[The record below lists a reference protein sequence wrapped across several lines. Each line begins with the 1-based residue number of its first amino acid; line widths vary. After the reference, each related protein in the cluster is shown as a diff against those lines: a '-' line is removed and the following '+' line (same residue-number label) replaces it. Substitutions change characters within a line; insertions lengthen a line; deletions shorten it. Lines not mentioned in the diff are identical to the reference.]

1 LTEEF
6 LTFSVCDLCDLHER
20 DIQVAE
26 SIFRNY
32 GGRTVF
38 GGEIVTVRCFED
50 NSIVKELVATPGND
64 KVLVVDGGGSL
75 QRSLLGDQLAAK
87 AAENGWSG
95 LIINGAVRDIEV
107 IAEIDIGVK
116 ALNSIPLKTEK
127 RGLGDTNIP
136 ITFAGVT
143 FPPGDYAYAD
153 LNGLIVS
160 QKQLV

>member
-1 LTEEF
+1 
-6 LTFSVCDLCDLHER
+6 LTFSVYDLCDLHES

-38 GGEIVTVRCFED
+38 GGEVVTVGCFED
-50 NSIVKELVATPGND
+50 NSIVKDLVATPGND

-87 AAENGWSG
+87 AADNGWSG
-95 LIINGAVRDIEV
+95 IIIHGAVRDIEV

-127 RGLGDTNIP
+127 RGVGDTNIP
-136 ITFAGVT
+136 VRFAGVT
-143 FPPGDYAYAD
+143 FSPGSYVYAD
-153 LNGLIVS
+153 LNGIIVS
-160 QKQLV
+160 QTQLV

>member
-1 LTEEF
+1 
-6 LTFSVCDLCDLHER
+6 LTFSVCDLCDLHEP

-38 GGEIVTVRCFED
+38 GGEVVTVGCFED
-50 NSIVKELVATPGND
+50 NSIVEDLVATPGND

-87 AAENGWSG
+87 AADNGWSG
-95 LIINGAVRDIEV
+95 IIIHGAVRDIEV
-107 IAEIDIGVK
+107 IAEIGIGVK

-127 RGLGDTNIP
+127 RGVGDTNIP
-136 ITFAGVT
+136 VRFAGVT
-143 FPPGDYAYAD
+143 FSPGIYVYAD
-153 LNGLIVS
+153 LNGIIVS